1 MSIPAGNND
10 TDVMD
15 VESPLFTG
23 PAPRPVQ
30 VDIKPDG
37 LLLYVA
43 QTIL

>member
-1 MSIPAGNND
+1 
-10 TDVMD
+10 MD

-43 QTIL
+43 QGKFMSQGLL